1 MSLSED
7 ALRYHELP
15 IPGKTEVVPTKPCQ
29 TQRDLSLAYSPGV
42 AEPCRVIQKD
52 PLAAY
57 KYTNKG
63 NLVAVV
69 TNGTAVLGLGNIGA
83 LAGKPVMEGKGVLF
97 KRFAGV
103 DVFDIELDCSDPE
116 QFIAAVKAMEP
127 TFGGIN
133 LEDVKAPECFYIEQR
148 LTEEMDIP
156 VFHDDQ
162 HGTAIISCAGLLN
175 ALEIQEKK
183 IEEIRVVIGGAGAA
197 AIAITNLA
205 IRLGVDRK
213 NVMMCDSRGVIH
225 DERTNLTETKLAFAH
240 KTSARTLADAMEGA
254 DVFLGV
260 SVAGTVT
267 ADMVRSMAPRPIIFA
282 LANPD
287 PEIPYP
293 EAREVRSD
301 LIMATG
307 RSDYPNQVNNVLG
320 FPYVFR
326 GALDV
331 RARKISEEMKLAAVH
346 ALADLTHLPVP
357 DDVLRAYNISSLE
370 FGPEYIIPKPF
381 DPRVLTTLAPAVAK
395 AACDSGVAR
404 QPIHDWDGYVRQLE
418 KLQGPSYAVI
428 EPLRY
433 KAQELSKRLAF
444 AEGEEVRIIR
454 AARTLADQGIC
465 RPVLVGR
472 PETIEREAAALGFS
486 LDGIEVHDPHDRETR
501 DAYAERL
508 WKLRERKGV
517 HLRMAKQLVRNR
529 NYYTMMMH
537 HEGRVDGVLSGY
549 SAPYPEVLRP
559 ALQVLGKA
567 RPNGVVSGVYAM
579 AFRNR
584 VLFFGDCTVNIQ
596 PTAKQLA
603 AIAYNTAA
611 VARTFHIE
619 PRVAFLSFSNF
630 GDVRHERVDKVREAL
645 TIIRASEPDFEVEGE
660 MQANVAL
667 NVDLRER
674 VYPFAKLTGEPTVLI
689 FPDLQSGNIAY
700 KLLESLGGATAI
712 GPILVGV
719 GGAVT
724 VLQMGS
730 TVDTIVDMATITA
743 NMAQQPVEMA

>member
-7 ALRYHELP
+7 ALRYHEEP

-42 AEPCRVIQKD
+42 AEPCRVIQQD

-103 DVFDIELDCSDPE
+103 DVFDIELDCADPE
-116 QFIAAVKAMEP
+116 AFIAAVKAMEP

-162 HGTAIISCAGLLN
+162 HGTAIISCAGLMN
-175 ALEIQEKK
+175 ALEIQGKN
-183 IEEIRVVIGGAGAA
+183 IGDVRVVIGGAGAA

-205 IRLGVDRK
+205 IRLGVDPDK
-213 NVMMCDSRGVIH
+213 VLMCDSRGVIH
-225 DERTNLTETKLAFAH
+225 DGRTNLSETKMAFVRE
-240 KTSARTLADAMEGA
+240 TDARSLADALDGA

-267 ADMVRSMAPRPIIFA
+267 QDMVRSMAPNPIIFA
-282 LANPD
+282 MANPD

-293 EAREVRSD
+293 DAKEARPD

-346 ALADLTHLPVP
+346 ALAELTHEPVP
-357 DDVLRAYNISSLE
+357 DNVLRAYNIESLE

-381 DPRVLTTLAPAVAK
+381 DPRVLTSVAPAVAK

-404 QPIHDWDGYVRQLE
+404 QPMQDWDAYVGQLE

-433 KAQELSKRLAF
+433 KAQSLQRRLAF
-444 AEGEEVRIIR
+444 AEGEEVRVIR
-454 AARTLADQGIC
+454 AARALADQGIC

-472 PETIEREAAALGFS
+472 PETIEREADGLGFS
-486 LDGIEVHDPHDRETR
+486 LDGIEVHDPHNRNAREMF
-501 DAYAERL
+501 AERL
-508 WKLRERKGV
+508 WRLRSRKGV
-517 HLRMAKQLVRNR
+517 HLRMARQLIRNR

-537 HEGRVDGVLSGY
+537 HEGMVDGVLSGY

-559 ALQVLGKA
+559 ALQCLGKA

-584 VLFFGDCTVNIQ
+584 VIFFGDCTVNIE
-596 PTAKQLA
+596 PTAKQLV

-611 VARTFHIE
+611 VARTFHLE

-630 GDVRHERVDKVREAL
+630 GDVNHPRAHKVQEAL
-645 TIIRASEPDFEVEGE
+645 RIMRATEPDFQVDGE

-674 VYPFAKLTGEPTVLI
+674 VYPFCELEGEPSVLI
-689 FPDLQSGNIAY
+689 FPDLESGNIAY
-700 KLLESLGGATAI
+700 KLLSTLGGATAI

-743 NMAQQPVEMA
+743 NMTRVPAG